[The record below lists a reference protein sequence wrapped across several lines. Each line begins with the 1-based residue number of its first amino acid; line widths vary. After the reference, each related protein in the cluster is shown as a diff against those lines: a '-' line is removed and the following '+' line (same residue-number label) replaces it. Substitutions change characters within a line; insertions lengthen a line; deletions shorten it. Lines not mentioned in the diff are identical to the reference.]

1 MANPR
6 QATVYQLPSTK
17 YLKQPPGY
25 DNNIVG
31 CIKNF
36 KLSRKLSLILPGT
49 KRGLKSV
56 SHWESHTE
64 NLSRSCWYHIAVIVA
79 SFRLVHGCVVCKET
93 NLKYQFVRKVIHVDE
108 EKGVQKGTH

>member
-25 DNNIVG
+25 DNDIVG

-36 KLSRKLSLILPGT
+36 KLSRKLSLILPGLGG
-49 KRGLKSV
+49 GLKYLSL
-56 SHWESHTE
+56 WESHTE
-64 NLSRSCWYHIAVIVA
+64 KLSRGRLDLAILEYTEYARTVI
-79 SFRLVHGCVVCKET
+79 
-93 NLKYQFVRKVIHVDE
+93 
-108 EKGVQKGTH
+108 